1 MARNAIAFGYT
12 RHFSFFMLLPSFKEL
27 KQGLPS
33 DLVRYL
39 LSFLIFHITSGP
51 SAAQSLDDGNGFD
64 VRENIKGALAILG
77 ISAAPNESASVLL
90 LDKNAANGDDYDLR
104 GGQIGGGFRISKS
117 VPVYLEGYF
126 GFSNYDPVF
135 LLSGSSTRTDIES
148 YWTSIAATGGVG
160 WQFDISENWK
170 IRPMVNFSIG
180 RVQSD
185 SSIAAQVISNA
196 LEEDLDF
203 LSDGGITALGYGGS
217 LVAEFNRRW
226 ASDYELDL
234 RFRHTHIILE
244 PLDTDLVGQ
253 AEAISTVAWSR
264 VRVPTQ
270 FTAFSQ
276 PTRWVGEASVSYIP
290 GDQGIVLDSE
300 WLAQRGGGVELDYSR
315 NEFAWIKEFRLMARI
330 AKGDNIKGYSAGIAI
345 KF

>member
-1 MARNAIAFGYT
+1 MVSGSIRIALSALVCTSVAI
-12 RHFSFFMLLPSFKEL
+12 PSK
-27 KQGLPS
+27 
-33 DLVRYL
+33 
-39 LSFLIFHITSGP
+39 
-51 SAAQSLDDGNGFD
+51 AQSIADGSGFN

-90 LDKNAANGDDYDLR
+90 LDKNVENGDDYDLR
-104 GGQIGGGFRISKS
+104 GGQFGGGFRVSENI
-117 VPVYLEGYF
+117 PVYLEGYI
-126 GFSNYDPVF
+126 GFTNYDPVF
-135 LLSGSSTRTDIES
+135 LLSGASSSASILS
-148 YWTSIAATGGVG
+148 HWTSVAATGGVG
-160 WQFDISENWK
+160 WQIDINEFWK
-170 IRPMVNFSIG
+170 IRPMANFSIG

-185 SSIAAQVISNA
+185 SSIAAQEISNI

-226 ASDYELDL
+226 ANDYELDL

-264 VRVPTQ
+264 VRVPTGVRV
-270 FTAFSQ
+270 FSQ
-276 PTRWVGEASVSYIP
+276 PTRWVGEVSASYIP

-300 WLAQRGGGVELDYSR
+300 WLAQLGAGIELDLSK
-315 NEFAWIKEFRLMARI
+315 NDSAWVEELRLMARI
-330 AKGDNIKGYSAGIAI
+330 AKGDNIEGYSVGVAI

>member
-1 MARNAIAFGYT
+1 MGSSMRMMLKGKLANGFAKVSLIGVIFMAVAD
-12 RHFSFFMLLPSFKEL
+12 
-27 KQGLPS
+27 Q
-33 DLVRYL
+33 
-39 LSFLIFHITSGP
+39 
-51 SAAQSLDDGNGFD
+51 SAAQSIDDGSGFD

-90 LDKNAANGDDYDLR
+90 LDKNVKNGDDYDLR
-104 GGQIGGGFRISKS
+104 GGQIGGGFRVSS
-117 VPVYLEGYF
+117 DVPVFLEGYV
-126 GFSNYDPVF
+126 GFTNYDPVF
-135 LLSGSSTRTDIES
+135 LLSEGGTNTDIPS

-160 WQFDISENWK
+160 WQFDISEGWK

-185 SSIAAQVISNA
+185 SSIAAHLVNVI
-196 LEEDLDF
+196 LDDDLDF

-217 LVAEFNRRW
+217 LVAEYNRRW
-226 ASDYELDL
+226 ASNHELDL

-244 PLDTDLVGQ
+244 PMDTDLVGQ

-264 VRVPTQ
+264 VRVPTGVRV
-270 FTAFSQ
+270 FSQ
-276 PTRWVGEASVSYIP
+276 PTRWVGEVSASYLP

-300 WLAQRGGGVELDYSR
+300 WLAQLGAGIELDLSR
-315 NEFAWIKEFRLMARI
+315 NDSAWIEEFRVMARV
-330 AKGDNIKGYSAGIAI
+330 AKGDNIEGYSVGVAI

>member
-1 MARNAIAFGYT
+1 
-12 RHFSFFMLLPSFKEL
+12 MLLPSFEEL
-27 KQGLPS
+27 KERLPS
-33 DLVRYL
+33 ESVRCL
-39 LSFLIFHITSGP
+39 LFFMFCQTAAGP
-51 SAAQSLDDGNGFD
+51 SLAQPLDDGSGFD
-64 VRENIKGALAILG
+64 VRDNVKGALAILG

-90 LDKNAANGDDYDLR
+90 LDKNVANGDDYDLW
-104 GGQIGGGFRISKS
+104 GGQIGGGFRISES
-117 VPVYLEGYF
+117 VPLFLEGYF
-126 GFSNYDPVF
+126 GFTNYDPVF
-135 LLSGSSTRTDIES
+135 LLSGANTSTDIES
-148 YWTSIAATGGVG
+148 NWTSIAATGGIG
-160 WQFDISENWK
+160 WQFDVSENWK

-185 SSIAAQVISNA
+185 SSIAAQVISNV

-203 LSDGGITALGYGGS
+203 LSDGGITAVGYGGS

-226 ASDYELDL
+226 PSDHELDL

-244 PLDTDLVGQ
+244 PLDTDLVGR

-300 WLAQRGGGVELDYSR
+300 WLAQLGGGLELDYSR
-315 NEFAWIKEFRLMARI
+315 NEFAWINEFRLMARV
-330 AKGDNIKGYSAGIAI
+330 AKGDNIKGYSVGIAI